1 MSGAD
6 PSLLGPVEALDSR
19 GGRATVIV
27 TVSPWRSAPD
37 GAMPTTVPGAPPAGA
52 VAMAK
57 CFLGV
62 HAAWLSSSAS
72 TGR

>member
-6 PSLLGPVEALDSR
+6 PSLLGPAEALDSPG

-57 CFLGV
+57 CFL
-62 HAAWLSSSAS
+62 
-72 TGR
+72 